1 MSELAQKSRP
11 IGNHRIG
18 WIGAGGR
25 MGFSMVR
32 RLLAAGHQ
40 VAVFNRTRAKAQPLT
55 MHGATIV
62 DTVQCLGECT
72 AVFATVANCEDL
84 LNVTIGDDGLLRG
97 RKTPRILVDC
107 SSVSVEASSAVRDFA
122 SGQGVAMLAAP
133 VSGNA
138 KAMDAGDATIVVS
151 GPRTAYEFARPYLND
166 LGRTVSYVGDGE
178 QARVVKICHNLMLG
192 VIAQCMAEISVLAES
207 SGIPRST
214 LLEFINHSVMGSVFT
229 RYKTPSFVNL
239 DMAATFTSMLLRK
252 DLDLGLDAASRRGVP
267 LPLTELTRSMVQ
279 RAIDAGHGDAD
290 FASLL
295 IEQARSAG
303 IELEPEV
310 APVKSSAGN

>member
-1 MSELAQKSRP
+1 MATPPHPGE
-11 IGNHRIG
+11 NHHIG

-40 VAVFNRTRAKAQPLT
+40 VAVFNRTRAKAEPLT

-62 DTVQCLGECT
+62 DSVQCLGECT
-72 AVFATVANCEDL
+72 TVFSTVGSCDDL
-84 LNVTIGDDGLLRG
+84 LMVTTGDDGLLRG

-107 SSVSVEASSAVRDFA
+107 SSVSVEASSVVRDFA
-122 SGQGVAMLAAP
+122 SSQGVAMLAAP

-138 KAMDAGDATIVVS
+138 KAVDAGDATVVVS
-151 GPRTAYEFARPYLND
+151 GPRLAYEFARPYLNH
-166 LGRTVSYVGDGE
+166 LGRAVTYVGDAE

-192 VIAQCMAEISVLAES
+192 VVAQSMAEICALAES
-207 SGIPRST
+207 SGVPRST
-214 LLEFINHSVMGSVFT
+214 LLDFINHSVMGSTFT
-229 RYKTPSFVNL
+229 RYKTPAFVNL
-239 DMAATFTSMLLRK
+239 DLTATFTSELLRK
-252 DLDLGLDAASRRGVP
+252 DLDLGLNAASQHGVP

-279 RAIDAGHGDAD
+279 RAIDAGHGNAD

-303 IELEPEV
+303 LELEPES
-310 APVKSSAGN
+310 APVGTGVVN